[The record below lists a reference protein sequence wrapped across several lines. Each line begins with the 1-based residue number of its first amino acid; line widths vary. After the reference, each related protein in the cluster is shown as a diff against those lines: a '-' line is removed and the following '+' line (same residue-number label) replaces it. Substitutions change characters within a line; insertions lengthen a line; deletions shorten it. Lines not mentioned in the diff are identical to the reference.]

1 MHKEVMLKSKKLW
14 VRAGLAVQRAGR
26 SWSWGLAASLD
37 LGLGGSTEGKGKE
50 EPPRQSVLLGE
61 PKPCWDKPSAQPT
74 LPTGFYILPERR
86 QALLP
91 REHRPEGKEDG
102 VAGACTSP
110 VPPGKCWRPCWGFP
124 VSPGLGQEACRG
136 WQEAGRRAARHSCAL
151 ESRVTLPAACL
162 EHLRPE
168 QRLLPRWMRP
178 CSTHCP
184 ALWVRSKAMLGGFG
198 PQHGCDAARCLSR
211 GCPGHRLQPWSLC

>member
-50 EPPRQSVLLGE
+50 EPPRQSVLLGK

-91 REHRPEGKEDG
+91 QEHRPEGKEDG
-102 VAGACTSP
+102 EAGACTSP
-110 VPPGKCWRPCWGFP
+110 VPPGKCWRPCWAVLG
-124 VSPGLGQEACRG
+124 VSSKPRAGAGSVPWVAGSWLPRRPAFLRAGKPSHASCGVPGAPPPRAAPAAPLDAALEHSLSCSLGQEQSDA
-136 WQEAGRRAARHSCAL
+136 RRLWSSAR
-151 ESRVTLPAACL
+151 V
-162 EHLRPE
+162 
-168 QRLLPRWMRP
+168 
-178 CSTHCP
+178 
-184 ALWVRSKAMLGGFG
+184 
-198 PQHGCDAARCLSR
+198 
-211 GCPGHRLQPWSLC
+211 